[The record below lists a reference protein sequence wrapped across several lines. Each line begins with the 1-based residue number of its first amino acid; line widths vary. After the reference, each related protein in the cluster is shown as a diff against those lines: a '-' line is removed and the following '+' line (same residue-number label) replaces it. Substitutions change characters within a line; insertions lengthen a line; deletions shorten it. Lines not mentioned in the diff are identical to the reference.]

1 MSIFVI
7 YIWNIM
13 IVVYEICA
21 MLRGLIV
28 QLSSGNSR
36 ALRDIM
42 DVYQKRLYKYALQ
55 YVKNE
60 FVAEEIVED
69 VFVALWNKH
78 TELKDV
84 EDISGFLLVITRN
97 LCLNYLRKE
106 HLEMIDLA
114 SLTEEQIYQRANLYV
129 LEDETL
135 CSLVSKDYE
144 EKLNN
149 VLNKLPEKTR
159 QIFLLSRRDGLKNKE
174 IAEKMQ
180 LLEKS
185 IEYHIT
191 KALLEI
197 RKAIF
202 E

>member
-1 MSIFVI
+1 
-7 YIWNIM
+7 M

-84 EDISGFLLVITRN
+84 RYKWFFVGYNPKFVFELFAERTFGNDRFGFFDRRTN
-97 LCLNYLRKE
+97 LS
-106 HLEMIDLA
+106 A
-114 SLTEEQIYQRANLYV
+114 W
-129 LEDETL
+129 
-135 CSLVSKDYE
+135 
-144 EKLNN
+144 
-149 VLNKLPEKTR
+149 
-159 QIFLLSRRDGLKNKE
+159 
-174 IAEKMQ
+174 
-180 LLEKS
+180 
-185 IEYHIT
+185 
-191 KALLEI
+191 
-197 RKAIF
+197 
-202 E
+202 

>member
-1 MSIFVI
+1 
-7 YIWNIM
+7 M
-13 IVVYEICA
+13 IVVYELSA
-21 MLRGLIV
+21 TVRGLIV

-36 ALRDIM
+36 VLRDIM
-42 DVYQKRLYKYALQ
+42 DIYQKRLYKYALQ
-55 YVKNE
+55 YVRNE

-69 VFVALWNKH
+69 TFVILWNKH
-78 TELKDV
+78 AELKDV
-84 EDISGFLLVITRN
+84 EDISGYLLVITRN

-106 HLEMIDLA
+106 HLEVIDLA
-114 SLTEEQIYQRANLYV
+114 SLTEEQIYQRSNLYV

-135 CSLVSKDYE
+135 CSLLSNDYE
-144 EKLNN
+144 TRLNN
-149 VLNKLPEKTR
+149 ILDQLPEKTR
-159 QIFLLSRRDGLKNKE
+159 QIFLMSRREGLKNKE

-180 LLEKS
+180 LLEKT

-197 RKAIF
+197 KKYFF

>member
-1 MSIFVI
+1 MT
-7 YIWNIM
+7 
-13 IVVYEICA
+13 VVYEICA
-21 MLRGLIV
+21 MMRGLIV

-69 VFVALWNKH
+69 VFLTLWNKH
-78 TELKDV
+78 AELKDV

-114 SLTEEQIYQRANLYV
+114 SLTEEQIYQRSSLYV
-129 LEDETL
+129 LEDEIL

-144 EKLNN
+144 AKLNN
-149 VLNKLPEKTR
+149 ILNKLPEKTR
-159 QIFLLSRRDGLKNKE
+159 QIFLMSRRDGLKNKE

>member
-1 MSIFVI
+1 
-7 YIWNIM
+7 M

-21 MLRGLIV
+21 MVRGLIV

-69 VFVALWNKH
+69 VFVVLWNKH

-106 HLEMIDLA
+106 RLEMIDLA

-135 CSLVSKDYE
+135 CSLVLKDYE

-149 VLNKLPEKTR
+149 VLNKLKFR
-159 QIFLLSRRDGLKNKE
+159 I
-174 IAEKMQ
+174 
-180 LLEKS
+180 
-185 IEYHIT
+185 
-191 KALLEI
+191 
-197 RKAIF
+197 
-202 E
+202 

>member
-1 MSIFVI
+1 M
-7 YIWNIM
+7 
-13 IVVYEICA
+13 
-21 MLRGLIV
+21 
-28 QLSSGNSR
+28 
-36 ALRDIM
+36 
-42 DVYQKRLYKYALQ
+42 
-55 YVKNE
+55 
-60 FVAEEIVED
+60 
-69 VFVALWNKH
+69 
-78 TELKDV
+78 
-84 EDISGFLLVITRN
+84 
-97 LCLNYLRKE
+97 NYLRKE
-106 HLEMIDLA
+106 RLEMIDLA

-135 CSLVSKDYE
+135 CSLVLKDYE

>member
-1 MSIFVI
+1 
-7 YIWNIM
+7 M

-106 HLEMIDLA
+106 RLEMTDLS
-114 SLTEEQIYQRANLYV
+114 SLTEEQIYQRGNLYV

-144 EKLNN
+144 AKLNN

>member
-1 MSIFVI
+1 
-7 YIWNIM
+7 
-13 IVVYEICA
+13 
-21 MLRGLIV
+21 
-28 QLSSGNSR
+28 
-36 ALRDIM
+36 
-42 DVYQKRLYKYALQ
+42 
-55 YVKNE
+55 
-60 FVAEEIVED
+60 
-69 VFVALWNKH
+69 
-78 TELKDV
+78 
-84 EDISGFLLVITRN
+84 
-97 LCLNYLRKE
+97 
-106 HLEMIDLA
+106 MIDLA
-114 SLTEEQIYQRANLYV
+114 SLTEEQIYQRGNLYV

>member
-1 MSIFVI
+1 M
-7 YIWNIM
+7 
-13 IVVYEICA
+13 
-21 MLRGLIV
+21 
-28 QLSSGNSR
+28 
-36 ALRDIM
+36 
-42 DVYQKRLYKYALQ
+42 
-55 YVKNE
+55 
-60 FVAEEIVED
+60 
-69 VFVALWNKH
+69 ALWNKH

-106 HLEMIDLA
+106 RLEMIDLA

-135 CSLVSKDYE
+135 CSLVLKDYE

>member
-1 MSIFVI
+1 
-7 YIWNIM
+7 M
-13 IVVYEICA
+13 IIP
-21 MLRGLIV
+21 
-28 QLSSGNSR
+28 
-36 ALRDIM
+36 
-42 DVYQKRLYKYALQ
+42 
-55 YVKNE
+55 
-60 FVAEEIVED
+60 
-69 VFVALWNKH
+69 
-78 TELKDV
+78 
-84 EDISGFLLVITRN
+84 
-97 LCLNYLRKE
+97 
-106 HLEMIDLA
+106 
-114 SLTEEQIYQRANLYV
+114 NLYV

-135 CSLVSKDYE
+135 CSLVLKDYE

>member
-1 MSIFVI
+1 
-7 YIWNIM
+7 M

-21 MLRGLIV
+21 MVRGLIV

-84 EDISGFLLVITRN
+84 EDISGYLLVITRN

-106 HLEMIDLA
+106 HLEMVDLS
-114 SLTEEQIYQRANLYV
+114 SLTEEQIYQCSNLYV

-135 CSLVSKDYE
+135 CSLLSNEYE
-144 EKLNN
+144 VKLKNI
-149 VLNKLPEKTR
+149 LNKLPQKTR
-159 QIFLLSRRDGLKNKE
+159 QIFLMSRKEGLKNKE
-174 IAEKMQ
+174 IAERMQ
-180 LLEKS
+180 LLEKT

-197 RKAIF
+197 RKAFF

>member
-1 MSIFVI
+1 
-7 YIWNIM
+7 M

-21 MLRGLIV
+21 MVRGLIV

-60 FVAEEIVED
+60 FVAEEIIEY

>member
-1 MSIFVI
+1 
-7 YIWNIM
+7 M

-21 MLRGLIV
+21 MVRGLIV

-106 HLEMIDLA
+106 RLEMIDLA
-114 SLTEEQIYQRANLYV
+114 SLTEEQIYQRGNLYV

-144 EKLNN
+144 AKLNN
-149 VLNKLPEKTR
+149 V
-159 QIFLLSRRDGLKNKE
+159 LSRRDGLKNKE

>member
-1 MSIFVI
+1 
-7 YIWNIM
+7 M

-21 MLRGLIV
+21 MVRGLIV

-69 VFVALWNKH
+69 VFVVLWNKH

-106 HLEMIDLA
+106 RLEMIDLA

-135 CSLVSKDYE
+135 CSLVLKDYE

-149 VLNKLPEKTR
+149 VLNKLKFR
-159 QIFLLSRRDGLKNKE
+159 IWNSSRLSILSKCSQSLVILNNLDG
-174 IAEKMQ
+174 
-180 LLEKS
+180 
-185 IEYHIT
+185 
-191 KALLEI
+191 
-197 RKAIF
+197 
-202 E
+202 

>member
-1 MSIFVI
+1 
-7 YIWNIM
+7 M

-69 VFVALWNKH
+69 AFVALWNKH

-97 LCLNYLRKE
+97 LCLNYLS
-106 HLEMIDLA
+106 
-114 SLTEEQIYQRANLYV
+114 SLTEEQIYQRGNLYV

-144 EKLNN
+144 AKLNN

>member
-1 MSIFVI
+1 MA
-7 YIWNIM
+7 
-13 IVVYEICA
+13 VVYEICA
-21 MLRGLIV
+21 MMRGLIV

-69 VFVALWNKH
+69 VFLTLWNKH
-78 TELKDV
+78 AELKDV

-114 SLTEEQIYQRANLYV
+114 SLTEEQIYQRSSLYV
-129 LEDETL
+129 LEDEIL

-144 EKLNN
+144 AKLNN
-149 VLNKLPEKTR
+149 ILNKLPEKTR
-159 QIFLLSRRDGLKNKE
+159 QIFLMSRRDGLKNKE

>member
-1 MSIFVI
+1 MF
-7 YIWNIM
+7 
-13 IVVYEICA
+13 E
-21 MLRGLIV
+21 L
-28 QLSSGNSR
+28 
-36 ALRDIM
+36 
-42 DVYQKRLYKYALQ
+42 
-55 YVKNE
+55 
-60 FVAEEIVED
+60 FAERT
-69 VFVALWNKH
+69 F
-78 TELKDV
+78 
-84 EDISGFLLVITRN
+84 G
-97 LCLNYLRKE
+97 
-106 HLEMIDLA
+106 MIDLA
-114 SLTEEQIYQRANLYV
+114 SLTEEQIYQRGNLYV

>member
-1 MSIFVI
+1 
-7 YIWNIM
+7 
-13 IVVYEICA
+13 
-21 MLRGLIV
+21 
-28 QLSSGNSR
+28 
-36 ALRDIM
+36 
-42 DVYQKRLYKYALQ
+42 
-55 YVKNE
+55 
-60 FVAEEIVED
+60 
-69 VFVALWNKH
+69 
-78 TELKDV
+78 
-84 EDISGFLLVITRN
+84 
-97 LCLNYLRKE
+97 
-106 HLEMIDLA
+106 MIDLA
-114 SLTEEQIYQRANLYV
+114 SLTEEQIYQRGNLYV

-144 EKLNN
+144 AKLNN

>member
-1 MSIFVI
+1 
-7 YIWNIM
+7 M

-21 MLRGLIV
+21 MIRGLIV

-84 EDISGFLLVITRN
+84 EDISGFLLVITNKHTELKDVEDISGFLLVITRN

-114 SLTEEQIYQRANLYV
+114 SLTEEQIYQRGNLYV

-159 QIFLLSRRDGLKNKE
+159 QIFLLSRRDGLKN
-174 IAEKMQ
+174 
-180 LLEKS
+180 
-185 IEYHIT
+185 
-191 KALLEI
+191 
-197 RKAIF
+197 
-202 E
+202 

>member
-1 MSIFVI
+1 
-7 YIWNIM
+7 M
-13 IVVYEICA
+13 IVVCELSA
-21 MLRGLIV
+21 TVRGLIV

-36 ALRDIM
+36 VLRDIM
-42 DVYQKRLYKYALQ
+42 DIYQKRLYKYALQ
-55 YVKNE
+55 YVRNE

-69 VFVALWNKH
+69 TFVILWNKH
-78 TELKDV
+78 AELKDV
-84 EDISGFLLVITRN
+84 EDISGYLLVITRN

-106 HLEMIDLA
+106 HLEVIDLA
-114 SLTEEQIYQRANLYV
+114 SLTEEQIYQRSNLYV

-135 CSLVSKDYE
+135 CSLLSNDYE
-144 EKLNN
+144 TRLNN
-149 VLNKLPEKTR
+149 ILDQLPEKTR
-159 QIFLLSRRDGLKNKE
+159 QIFLMSRREGLKNKE

-180 LLEKS
+180 LLEKT

-197 RKAIF
+197 KKYFF

>member
-1 MSIFVI
+1 
-7 YIWNIM
+7 M

-21 MLRGLIV
+21 MVRGLIV

-84 EDISGFLLVITRN
+84 EDISGFFVGNNPKFVFELFAERTFGNDRFGFFDRRTN
-97 LCLNYLRKE
+97 LSAC
-106 HLEMIDLA
+106 
-114 SLTEEQIYQRANLYV
+114 
-129 LEDETL
+129 
-135 CSLVSKDYE
+135 
-144 EKLNN
+144 
-149 VLNKLPEKTR
+149 
-159 QIFLLSRRDGLKNKE
+159 
-174 IAEKMQ
+174 
-180 LLEKS
+180 
-185 IEYHIT
+185 
-191 KALLEI
+191 
-197 RKAIF
+197 
-202 E
+202 

>member
-1 MSIFVI
+1 
-7 YIWNIM
+7 M

-21 MLRGLIV
+21 MVRGLIV

-106 HLEMIDLA
+106 RLEMIDLA

-135 CSLVSKDYE
+135 CSLVLKDYE
-144 EKLNN
+144 EKLNILIN
-149 VLNKLPEKTR
+149 
-159 QIFLLSRRDGLKNKE
+159 
-174 IAEKMQ
+174 
-180 LLEKS
+180 
-185 IEYHIT
+185 Y
-191 KALLEI
+191 
-197 RKAIF
+197 RKKHGRSFCLVEEMA
-202 E
+202 

>member
-1 MSIFVI
+1 M
-7 YIWNIM
+7 
-13 IVVYEICA
+13 
-21 MLRGLIV
+21 

-97 LCLNYLRKE
+97 LCLNYLRKKR
-106 HLEMIDLA
+106 LEMIDLA
-114 SLTEEQIYQRANLYV
+114 SLTEEQIYQRGNLYV

-144 EKLNN
+144 AKLNN

>member
-1 MSIFVI
+1 M
-7 YIWNIM
+7 
-13 IVVYEICA
+13 
-21 MLRGLIV
+21 
-28 QLSSGNSR
+28 
-36 ALRDIM
+36 
-42 DVYQKRLYKYALQ
+42 
-55 YVKNE
+55 
-60 FVAEEIVED
+60 
-69 VFVALWNKH
+69 
-78 TELKDV
+78 
-84 EDISGFLLVITRN
+84 
-97 LCLNYLRKE
+97 NYLRKE

-114 SLTEEQIYQRANLYV
+114 SLTEEQIYQRGNLYV